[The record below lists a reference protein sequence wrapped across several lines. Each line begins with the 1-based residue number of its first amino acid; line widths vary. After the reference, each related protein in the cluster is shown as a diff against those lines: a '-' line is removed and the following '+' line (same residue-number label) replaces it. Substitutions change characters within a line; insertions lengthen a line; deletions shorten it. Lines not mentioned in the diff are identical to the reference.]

1 MICIYCDWAE
11 LTENTKSIDIYKKLK
26 KIKSFTFSSVIFPT
40 TAVSICTLPRFV
52 LYLDFF
58 NRYILKSSL
67 RFFGYIATTV
77 FVFGKIYSSNILFLL
92 PILFN
97 INITVT
103 VRRYTFLDNL
113 ASQEGA
119 NDASVS
125 RQIHNYLGST

>member
-26 KIKSFTFSSVIFPT
+26 KIKSFSFSSVIFPT
-40 TAVSICTLPRFV
+40 TAVSICSCTLPRCF
-52 LYLDFF
+52 LIDI
-58 NRYILKSSL
+58 YILKSSL

-77 FVFGKIYSSNILFLL
+77 FVFGKTYSSNILFLL
-92 PILFN
+92 HILFN

-119 NDASVS
+119 YDASVS
-125 RQIHNYLGST
+125 R